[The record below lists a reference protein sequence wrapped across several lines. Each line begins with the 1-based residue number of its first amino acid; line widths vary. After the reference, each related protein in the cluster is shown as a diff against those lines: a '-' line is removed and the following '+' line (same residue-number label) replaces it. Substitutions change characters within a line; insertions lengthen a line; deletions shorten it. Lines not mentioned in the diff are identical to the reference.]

1 MVSVS
6 QSVSCAQKEPK
17 PNFKDGGRQ
26 MENHFKSIRLERSF
40 KIKKVLTFLRIQI
53 SFFPFEWANPDLFS
67 VQLTHLKLIRTGFR
81 PRNCD
86 FRSKL

>member
-40 KIKKVLTFLRIQI
+40 KIKKVLTFLRISVTRKNRLAQSPINRQI
-53 SFFPFEWANPDLFS
+53 WSHCFAYKYVFSF
-67 VQLTHLKLIRTGFR
+67 
-81 PRNCD
+81 
-86 FRSKL
+86 